1 MSSSDINARCAQRAQ
16 LPSLENRGQ
25 LSLYRGS
32 QLTTHH
38 RRPSSRLASSPSSG
52 VARGFQPSLKQL
64 RVKNRCLKSPMQILS
79 VPCQHGIPLSV
90 RLGFGAC
97 PGPRSVQRTTVTR
110 PKQRSE
116 LGPEHDVSGCDSL
129 IPRPQRLTGKV
140 IGFHPS
146 CGLSK
151 PNQLCLKPPQLGG
164 VRNLC

>member
-1 MSSSDINARCAQRAQ
+1 MASRYLFDLVLVPAQ
-16 LPSLENRGQ
+16 
-25 LSLYRGS
+25 
-32 QLTTHH
+32 
-38 RRPSSRLASSPSSG
+38 
-52 VARGFQPSLKQL
+52 
-64 RVKNRCLKSPMQILS
+64 
-79 VPCQHGIPLSV
+79 VPGLFKE
-90 RLGFGAC
+90 L
-97 PGPRSVQRTTVTR
+97 TR